1 MSVNLGVRRDG
12 TEKTVAVTIG
22 EVPAKKGEFAASI
35 AHATEPAA
43 APPPWDLDLQL
54 AQRLKSLEPR
64 TVALS
69 SSAWIPTGAQPISA
83 SRRATID
90 FKPFGKN
97 ELIMILV
104 TELCVLRCVNRS
116 SF

>member
-43 APPPWDLDLQL
+43 APPPCDLCLQL
-54 AQRLKSLEPR
+54 APAVETP
-64 TVALS
+64 
-69 SSAWIPTGAQPISA
+69 GAENRGVIVIGMDPNG
-83 SRRATID
+83 RAADLGIEAGD
-90 FKPFGKN
+90 Y
-97 ELIMILV
+97 
-104 TELCVLRCVNRS
+104 
-116 SF
+116 